1 MPLPYPMPP
10 VSPFDTITAQETNE
24 RIANIEA
31 LAAGTGL
38 NNGAITAVKTAF
50 GGNYSTSEVNTG
62 FTYSGGQDIYKRT
75 FAGTITQAS
84 GSRNIV
90 VLQNGGVTRV
100 INAEGWIAD
109 TAAGTTTSVVG
120 QEWIDGSGNP
130 YVKSGVVFTGG
141 NSISLYSWA
150 SVARTSAPYQVTVYY
165 TKV

>member
-62 FTYSGGQDIYKRT
+62 FTYTGGQDIYKRT
-75 FAGTITQAS
+75 FTGTITQAA
-84 GSRNIV
+84 GSRNTMTLIAS
-90 VLQNGGVTRV
+90 GVTN
-100 INAEGWIAD
+100 IIKSEGWISDAANA
-109 TAAGTTTSVVG
+109 TSPVGNAWTNAAGA
-120 QEWIDGSGNP
+120 D
-130 YVKSGVVFTGG
+130 YLKSGVVKSSTG
-141 NSISLYSWA
+141 SLLLYTWLDG
-150 SVARTSAPYQVTVYY
+150 ARTNAPYQVTVYY